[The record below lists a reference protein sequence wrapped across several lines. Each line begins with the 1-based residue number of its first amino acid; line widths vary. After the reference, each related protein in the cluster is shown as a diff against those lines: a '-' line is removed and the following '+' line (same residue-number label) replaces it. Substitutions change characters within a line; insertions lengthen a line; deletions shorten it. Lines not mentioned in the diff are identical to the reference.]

1 MLSIY
6 KAKVKENKD
15 NGTKK
20 SLAIRFNNAMISN
33 PKAFMQ
39 QYGEY
44 IKIINRRLK
53 MIEKR
58 RAELRKRKGMTEA
71 AGDINP
77 LTDITKMD
85 FDAVDY
91 CIRSIDECLNA
102 PDSEIFVLT
111 EAKNKEEDDDDDAV
125 IMTVRDKKR
134 LAQYDADADKRKAEE
149 DQIKKWKKDSEEL
162 DKRKKAQSQSP
173 LAKSPFSDK
182 SPFTDMDVKKA
193 NDAMPMFAKA
203 SINFVI
209 DDTGETLQRDLL
221 IGIKAY
227 IHLAPAADL
236 INDIY
241 NCIINKRKFL
251 RFVKF
256 VTGEERSLTDL
267 LFGIRELKTDALSN
281 RTESG
286 KWRSA
291 FRSRRRWAKISV
303 PKLMKEYTPNGTLV
317 ITMNEVNYL
326 KDHYGIDIMRPDHVR
341 MLMDADFLLGFVVID
356 QANEMVHVTYDGH
369 GYGFQQYTYNMLERE
384 SQVSQREMMQ
394 LYRAFKN

>member
-1 MLSIY
+1 MLFRS
-6 KAKVKENKD
+6 
-15 NGTKK
+15 
-20 SLAIRFNNAMISN
+20 S
-33 PKAFMQ
+33 
-39 QYGEY
+39 
-44 IKIINRRLK
+44 RLK

-58 RAELRKRKGMTEA
+58 RAELRKRKGITEA
-71 AGDINP
+71 AGDVNP

-149 DQIKKWKKDSEEL
+149 DQIKKWKDDSKEL

-369 GYGFQQYTYNMLERE
+369 GYGFQQYTYAMLERSAE
-384 SQVSQREMMQ
+384 MSQREVMQ

>member
-1 MLSIY
+1 M
-6 KAKVKENKD
+6 
-15 NGTKK
+15 
-20 SLAIRFNNAMISN
+20 
-33 PKAFMQ
+33 
-39 QYGEY
+39 
-44 IKIINRRLK
+44 
-53 MIEKR
+53 
-58 RAELRKRKGMTEA
+58 
-71 AGDINP
+71 
-77 LTDITKMD
+77 
-85 FDAVDY
+85 
-91 CIRSIDECLNA
+91 
-102 PDSEIFVLT
+102 
-111 EAKNKEEDDDDDAV
+111 
-125 IMTVRDKKR
+125 
-134 LAQYDADADKRKAEE
+134 
-149 DQIKKWKKDSEEL
+149 
-162 DKRKKAQSQSP
+162 
-173 LAKSPFSDK
+173 
-182 SPFTDMDVKKA
+182 
-193 NDAMPMFAKA
+193 
-203 SINFVI
+203 
-209 DDTGETLQRDLL
+209 L

-369 GYGFQQYTYNMLERE
+369 GYGFQQYTYNMLERASE
-384 SQVSQREMMQ
+384 MSQREVMQ
-394 LYRAFKN
+394 LYRAFKS